1 MKLPNGRTAAATA
14 IIVDRIIGT
23 FALLILA
30 AVAVPFISAPEGELV
45 RNTWGILLVSV
56 TAVIFYFSSAVRS
69 IPGVSGI
76 VRALRRREM
85 LRKID
90 DAILEY
96 RQHPAAL
103 IRITVLSF
111 LIHGLLLASAIVASR
126 AVGME
131 SELPLLVAALAVL
144 FFSGSLPISF
154 MGFGV
159 MEPLGVALLS
169 EPGVASAAQIIAML
183 VLYRFF
189 ILQVGL
195 VGSLFVL
202 KGDFS
207 LEPPQST
214 GPRQK

>member
-1 MKLPNGRTAAATA
+1 MAADGGKGSPVLSGRLFRLHLISDFFGSFTPGRAGAEVARVSYAMKLPKGRTAAATA

-45 RNTWGILLVSV
+45 RNTWGILVVSV
-56 TAVIFYFSSAVRS
+56 AAVTFYFSGSVRAF
-69 IPGVSGI
+69 PGVAGI
-76 VRALRRREM
+76 VKALRRREI
-85 LRKID
+85 LRKVD

-111 LIHGLLLASAIVASR
+111 LIHGFLLASAIVASR

-131 SELPLLVAALAVL
+131 TELPLLVAALAVL

-159 MEPLGVALLS
+159 MEPLGVALLA
-169 EPGVASAAQIIAML
+169 EPG
-183 VLYRFF
+183 
-189 ILQVGL
+189 
-195 VGSLFVL
+195 
-202 KGDFS
+202 
-207 LEPPQST
+207 
-214 GPRQK
+214 